1 MIFGHFGNREQ
12 PRVAATLLFPRY
24 MSETSIRFLVDTGSD
39 ITLIHPPDWQRL
51 GIPTDQLPI
60 GEGTG
65 GVGGQSAT
73 WVESAVIRFFDHD
86 GVGRLRLPARRPHR
100 PTYHPQ
106 PRLSVSVRYGHP
118 RLLVHRARS
127 HQRPAAL
134 HRAPHL
140 VSDAVTRTGL
150 AALSLPPESRADC
163 PLEPGGRRWRR

>member
-73 WVESAVIRFFDHD
+73 WIEPAVIRFFDHD
-86 GVGRLRLPARRPHR
+86 GVGRYDYRLNVHIAQPTAHNRDYPSLLGMDILSCWYTECDPTNDLLRFTVRRI
-100 PTYHPQ
+100 
-106 PRLSVSVRYGHP
+106 L
-118 RLLVHRARS
+118 
-127 HQRPAAL
+127 
-134 HRAPHL
+134 
-140 VSDAVTRTGL
+140 
-150 AALSLPPESRADC
+150 
-163 PLEPGGRRWRR
+163 